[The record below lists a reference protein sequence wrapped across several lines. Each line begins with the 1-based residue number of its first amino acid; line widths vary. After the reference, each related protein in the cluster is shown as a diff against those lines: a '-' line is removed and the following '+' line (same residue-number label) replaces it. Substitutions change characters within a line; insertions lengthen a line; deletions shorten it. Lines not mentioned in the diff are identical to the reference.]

1 MSRKR
6 NIDNKT
12 LDAIGRTAVRSSGIR
27 VTELERV
34 VSGPELYSL
43 ICKRIA
49 SGETTE
55 RSWFGSHVRQ
65 HVFAAAGAAILLM
78 FVVGVAVL
86 LRPAGSAPTLPQAR
100 GPARAPVVAP
110 PVFPPQGTN
119 DGKLSAGGVTDH
131 PVTAEKAVLRE
142 TVRSNRRSLPRPE
155 PLGEFYAVSFAG
167 DPGETSAGTRVIRVE
182 LDRSALF
189 ALGANVPLEN
199 GDQMIKA
206 DLLVGKDG
214 VTRGVRLVD

>member
-1 MSRKR
+1 VSKRR

-12 LDAIGRTAVRSSGIR
+12 LDAIGRIAVRSSGIR
-27 VTELERV
+27 AAELEKAI
-34 VSGPELYSL
+34 SGPDLYSL
-43 ICKRIA
+43 VCKRIA

-55 RSWFGSHVRQ
+55 RSWFGSHARQ
-65 HVFAAAGAAILLM
+65 HVLAAAGAAILLM
-78 FVVGVAVL
+78 FVVGAAVL
-86 LRPAGSAPTLPQAR
+86 LRPAGSVSPLDQAR
-100 GPARAPVVAP
+100 VPANAPVVAP
-110 PVFPPQGTN
+110 PVLPPQGTN
-119 DGKLSAGGVTDH
+119 EGELSSGGVTDQTIT
-131 PVTAEKAVLRE
+131 PQKAVWRE
-142 TVRSNRRSLPRPE
+142 RVRTPGGSRSTPE

-167 DPGETSAGTRVIRVE
+167 DPGETAAGSRVIRVE